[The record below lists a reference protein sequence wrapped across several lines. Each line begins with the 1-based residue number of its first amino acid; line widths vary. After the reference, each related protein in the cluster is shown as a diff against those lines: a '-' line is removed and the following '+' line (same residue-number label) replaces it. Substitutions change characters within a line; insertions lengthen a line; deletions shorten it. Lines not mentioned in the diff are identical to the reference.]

1 MSITVKRV
9 PVERR
14 NMGTITFDITG
25 SDVGKTYDFMGILK
39 GFRITD
45 VNVTVDQAFANADN
59 TIAVGTEADKS
70 RFITATAMNAIKG
83 IAFNNRQL
91 SANTTM
97 SILATIAGTASAT
110 GKATITVQYVKQPD
124 SRQEY

>member
-9 PVERR
+9 PIERR

-45 VNVTVDQAFANADN
+45 VNVTVDEAFANADN
-59 TIAVGTEADKS
+59 TIAIGTEADAR
-70 RFITATAMNAIKG
+70 RFIAPTAMNSVKG

-91 SANTTM
+91 IANTTM
-97 SILATIAGTASAT
+97 SIIATIAGTASTT
-110 GKATITVQYVKQPD
+110 GSATITVQYVKQPD